1 MSNTKEM
8 YNIKKLI
15 TQEIQR
21 VLSINTPNIEWKNID
36 SIKKENYTNL
46 GIDYWNWI
54 DLIANLETAFSKD
67 LTETSEKFKIQTID
81 QIINALYSAP
91 NIKNLYKN

>member
-15 TQEIQR
+15 AQEVQR
-21 VLSINTPNIEWKNID
+21 VLSINTPNIELKNID

-54 DLIANLETAFSKD
+54 DLIANLETTFSKD